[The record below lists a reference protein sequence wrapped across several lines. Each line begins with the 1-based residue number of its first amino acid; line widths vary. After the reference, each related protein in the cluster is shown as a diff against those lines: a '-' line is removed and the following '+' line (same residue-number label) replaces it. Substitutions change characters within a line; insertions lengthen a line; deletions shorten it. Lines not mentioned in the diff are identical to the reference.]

1 MTSALPQAS
10 DASPVEQEPSAV
22 ENVTQ
27 GPRSADTAT
36 DASLPV
42 DAALHKSTSGAVLAS
57 QLPYPDKFHA
67 AAKLAGAPDHDSL
80 DLDAAERLLLYALFR
95 QATDGSCSGPR
106 PSVFDPIESAKH
118 MSWGRLEGMSPIEV
132 HQAFDCPGSPIGREY
147 EYFRL
152 CD

>member
-10 DASPVEQEPSAV
+10 DASPVDQEPSAV
-22 ENVTQ
+22 ENPAQ
-27 GPRSADTAT
+27 GPISAQEGSDAT
-36 DASLPV
+36 LPG
-42 DAALHKSTSGAVLAS
+42 DKALHKSTSGAVLAS

-67 AAKLAGAPDHDSL
+67 ASKLAGAPDHDIL

-118 MSWGRLEGMSPIEV
+118 MSWGRLDGMSPIEV
-132 HQAFDCPGSPIGREY
+132 Q
-147 EYFRL
+147 
-152 CD
+152 